1 MQLILTLASLATSC
15 AFVRSTARRGL
26 WMTSTSPR
34 VETTSSVLRT
44 VAGDRFALL
53 TMAGGDKGMGAD
65 RVDGVRIIYSLSVG
79 ENKQIGSG
87 DGALLSARLGH
98 RTTGPVPRSAAPS
111 ILLLESPTSA
121 SSAQLDE
128 TAVFS
133 LVEECLRWYLDAGG
147 RIGKLVVAVPAEA
160 EAVLKPLATMGFRQS
175 SSPPGSLDTL
185 AAFYPASSV
194 LLTADG
200 RSLLQFVESRAKAA
214 KANKAPAAE
223 QYLLHD
229 TLGRLQHDLGDA
241 KSSIDS
247 YTSALT
253 ANPSAAAAFRNLGS
267 AYHAVGNTQL
277 AFASYQQAIQLD
289 PQDALVYLK
298 LAYFYE
304 DFASKDWVDAAEH
317 ALKCYSYYLQNVD
330 AEDTAV
336 LTRLGNLQVREHRG
350 EEAISSYSKA
360 LSIDAS
366 LANVWFN
373 KAHAQVKVGDTDGAL
388 QSLRRTLELDESIT
402 AARHM
407 IQALSPVDSQRVTVG
422 DDKYVKELFDSYSGS
437 YDPHVKKLLYS
448 APRVIRQELAKV
460 YKGRFTMDAAEEEE
474 VPLNLPSEQPGC
486 TTIVPTI
493 AINATLEVLDLGCGT
508 GLAGAWLKDYAK
520 LLVGVDL
527 SEQMVTIARKKMLY
541 QELDVMSIA
550 SYLQQCTRSFD
561 LVVAADVLSYV
572 GDLTETFALAAP
584 VLRVGGHLVFTVEAL
599 EGNKDAAAGAE
610 NDPKGFTLLKSGRCV
625 RLGPIPLAQS
635 LSDRSYFFLPYTHTH
650 AGSAILEPT
659 SKT

>member
-1 MQLILTLASLATSC
+1 MKLILILTFATAAT
-15 AFVRSTARRGL
+15 AFVRSAAQRRGL

-34 VETTSSVLRT
+34 VDVTSSVLRT
-44 VAGDRFALL
+44 VAGDRYALL
-53 TMAGGDKGMGAD
+53 TEAGRDSGAQRGAD
-65 RVDGVRIIYSLSVG
+65 KVDGVRVIYSLSLG

-87 DGALLSARLGH
+87 DGAALLSARLGH

-111 ILLLESPTSA
+111 VLLLESTAAA
-121 SSAQLDE
+121 SSVQLDE

-147 RIGKLVVAVPAEA
+147 RIGKLVVAAPAGA
-160 EAVLKPLATMGFRQS
+160 EAVLKPLATMGFRQSS

-214 KANKAPAAE
+214 KANKAPPAE

-388 QSLRRTLELDESIT
+388 QSLKRTLELDESIT

-407 IQALSPVDSQRVTVG
+407 IQALSPVDSQRVSVG
-422 DDKYVKELFDSYSGS
+422 DDKYVKELFDSYSSS

-460 YKGRFTMDAAEEEE
+460 YKGRFTVDAGEEEE

-493 AINATLEVLDLGCGT
+493 SINATLEVLDLGCGT

-527 SEQMVTIARKKMLY
+527 SEKMVTIARKKMLY

-550 SYLQQCTRSFD
+550 TYLQQCTRTFD

-584 VLRVGGHLVFTVEAL
+584 VLRAGGHFVFTVEAL

-610 NDPKGFTLLKSGRCV
+610 NDPKGYTLLKSGR
-625 RLGPIPLAQS
+625 
-635 LSDRSYFFLPYTHTH
+635 
-650 AGSAILEPT
+650 
-659 SKT
+659 